1 MPRLPSSRN
10 RYRTYRAERKLTPAH
25 KAVASTGTRGAD
37 AAEPASRDEKD
48 GKRRTR
54 SFLTLFGDF
63 WRLARAQHGLIV
75 LALLTG
81 SVYVLLGLAVPALLK
96 LATDYVMLDTPGPAG
111 LPDFVPE
118 TWRADRMVLL
128 WAIAGMVIAIA
139 MVRVCFHMWGRYQ
152 MTASVKKLQTGL
164 RRRVFD
170 HAVHL
175 PLHRVQQLKSGG
187 LTSTLREDAGSVAEL
202 LFSIFYNPWI
212 AITQFVATLVVLAV
226 IDWRLLLGAVALV
239 PVVWVTHKTWIGRIR
254 PIWRDIRTT
263 RTTTDSEITEAFVG
277 VRVVRAFARDTT
289 EKSRFARNQHL
300 MARQEMLAWWWS
312 RIIDVAWALMIP
324 AATAGLI
331 VYAGSAVLKGD
342 LTVGDLLMF
351 VGYLG
356 MLLGPL
362 EALSVSATNVQ
373 NQLAAFD
380 RVLDLLGEDREF
392 ADTPGTA
399 LLERDRVEG
408 AISLEGVWFTYPR
421 LHRKSASGAAEPP
434 TASGPALREIDLD
447 VAPGET
453 IALVGSS
460 GSGKTT
466 FCNLVAR
473 FYDPTRGRI
482 TLDGVDLREIDSAS
496 FRRVLGIVEQD
507 VFLFD
512 GSVADNIAYARRDAT
527 ADDIH
532 RAAEAAN
539 AHGFIA
545 ELEHGYDTL
554 IGERGVRLSGGQK
567 QRIAIARAILADPR
581 ILILDEATSSLDT
594 ESERLIQASLERLMP
609 GRTCFVIAHRLST
622 IAGADRIVV
631 LEHGRIA
638 EIGTHEELLRRDG
651 RYAELV
657 RLQTE
662 PDRPEA
668 IGG

>member
-1 MPRLPSSRN
+1 M
-10 RYRTYRAERKLTPAH
+10 
-25 KAVASTGTRGAD
+25 
-37 AAEPASRDEKD
+37 
-48 GKRRTR
+48 
-54 SFLTLFGDF
+54 
-63 WRLARAQHGLIV
+63 IV

-81 SVYVLLGLAVPALLK
+81 SIYVMLGLVLPAMLK
-96 LATDYVMLDTPGPAG
+96 VATDYVMLDNPGPTA
-111 LPDFVPE
+111 LPGFVPGGLRE
-118 TWRADRMVLL
+118 DRNAML
-128 WAIAGMVIAIA
+128 WVIGGIVMTVAL
-139 MVRVCFHMWGRYQ
+139 VRVCFHMWGRYQ
-152 MTASVKKLQTGL
+152 MTAMVKKLQTGV

-202 LFSIFYNPWI
+202 LFSIFYNPWL
-212 AITQFVATLVVLAV
+212 AVTQFIATLVVLAV

-239 PVVWVTHKTWIGRIR
+239 PVVWVTHRTWIGRIR

-312 RIIDVAWALMIP
+312 RIIDVAWALLIP
-324 AATAGLI
+324 GATAGMI
-331 VYAGSAVLKGD
+331 VYAGSAVVRGD

-392 ADTPGTA
+392 ADAEETMP
-399 LLERDRVEG
+399 LDREMVRGEM
-408 AISLEGVWFTYPR
+408 SLEGVWFTYPR
-421 LHRKSASGAAEPP
+421 LHRRSASGKDATPGPSE
-434 TASGPALREIDLD
+434 PALRDISLH
-447 VAPGET
+447 VAAGET

-482 TLDGVDLREIDSAS
+482 TLDGTDLREIDAAS

-512 GSVADNIAYARRDAT
+512 GSVSDNIAYARRDAT
-527 ADDIH
+527 PEDV
-532 RAAEAAN
+532 RLAAEVAN
-539 AHGFIA
+539 AHVFIDA
-545 ELEHGYDTL
+545 LEHGYDTL

-567 QRIAIARAILADPR
+567 QRIAIARAILADPK

-594 ESERLIQASLERLMP
+594 ESERLIQASLETLMP

-622 IAGADRIVV
+622 VADADRIVV
-631 LEHGRIA
+631 LEHGEIS
-638 EIGTHEELLRRDG
+638 EIGTHDELMAAGG

-657 RLQTE
+657 RLQTA
-662 PDRPEA
+662 PEQGVA
-668 IGG
+668 GRD